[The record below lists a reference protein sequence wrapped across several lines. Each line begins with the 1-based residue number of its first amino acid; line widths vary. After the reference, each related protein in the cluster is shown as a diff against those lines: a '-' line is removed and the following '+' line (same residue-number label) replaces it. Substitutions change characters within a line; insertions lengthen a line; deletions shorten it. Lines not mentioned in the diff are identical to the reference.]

1 MKNKLA
7 LILAVVLGLVAVYGF
22 QKVLQNR
29 QNDFQ
34 NKFKPQRIAAAGERI
49 TAGTPV
55 LPKMLYKD
63 VDNLPGKIVTESTVT
78 ADDIMADDQRFLGQ
92 VINKTVERGEP
103 LRWSY
108 FRQPVEKLEQ
118 KLNAG
123 ERAVTLR
130 VDNVTGV
137 AGNLVPGSRVDVIG
151 TFPTSTQQ
159 GAAARAPAAAGAPMT
174 GATASHTVL
183 LLDNVRILAVDSR
196 THDEEYVISN
206 GARVKSYS
214 TITVAVSPLE
224 ANLLVY
230 AQQDGAL
237 TMSLRSPVADTNVPE
252 AQDVSDKN
260 LLDLA
265 ATARKDRDE
274 RLKKQGSLEEFVPQ
288 P

>member
-7 LILAVVLGLVAVYGF
+7 LILAVVLGLIAVYGF

-29 QNDFQ
+29 QKQ
-34 NKFKPQRIAAAGERI
+34 YQEKFKPQRIAAAGQHI
-49 TAGTPV
+49 PAGTVVTPQ
-55 LPKMLYKD
+55 MLYKDD
-63 VDNLPGKIVTESTVT
+63 VDNLPGKVVTESAIT
-78 ADDIMADDQRFLGQ
+78 ADDIMADDLRFIGQ
-92 VINKTVERGEP
+92 PTNRTLERRDP

-118 KLNAG
+118 KLNVG
-123 ERAVTLR
+123 ERAITLR

-137 AGNLVPGSRVDVIG
+137 AGNLVPGSRVDIIG
-151 TFPTSTQQ
+151 TFPISTQQ
-159 GAAARAPAAAGAPMT
+159 GAAARAPGAAAVPA

-183 LLDNVRILAVDSR
+183 LLDYVRILAVDSR
-196 THDEEYVISN
+196 TRDEEYVISG

-230 AQQDGAL
+230 AQQEGGL
-237 TMSLRSPVADTNVPE
+237 TMSLRSPVADPKEVAA
-252 AQDVSDKN
+252 AQEVSDKN

-265 ATARKDRDE
+265 AAARKE
-274 RLKKQGSLEEFVPQ
+274 REERMKSAGPLEGIVP
-288 P
+288 